1 MCVVVA
7 KIYNRSQKNWLKAQK
22 TDRPFSRSPA
32 IDYHSKK
39 HLIYFK
45 NSDMNQTAKSQ
56 WKTLDRFVEINS
68 HWVKLIA
75 EHLETTEGQT
85 VEYWRVERAD
95 SVVILTFQA
104 DKLLFPPPMYRPGV
118 ASATLDFPGGRV
130 PAGSTPAEA
139 VPAIIKKELGVTESA
154 IARIEPLNAIGW
166 AINSSFSNQKLYGF
180 VAQLH
185 PTAPVNPE
193 LIGAAY
199 PATPD
204 GIRDLLKKL
213 TCLQCRALLLEWQNQ
228 ADFRF

>member
-1 MCVVVA
+1 ML
-7 KIYNRSQKNWLKAQK
+7 RSA
-22 TDRPFSRSPA
+22 T

-39 HLIYFK
+39 HLIYFQK
-45 NSDMNQTAKSQ
+45 SDMNQTPKSQ
-56 WKTLDRFVEINS
+56 WKTIDRFVEINS

-95 SVVILTFQA
+95 SVVILTVQA
-104 DKLLFPPPMYRPGV
+104 DKLLFPTPAYRPGV
-118 ASATLDFPGGRV
+118 ASATLDFPGGRL
-130 PAGSTPAEA
+130 PAGSTPSAA

-154 IARIEPLNAIGW
+154 IARIQPLNTTGW

-185 PTAPVNPE
+185 PTATVNPE

-199 PATPD
+199 PVTPD

-228 ADFRF
+228 DNFRC

>member
-1 MCVVVA
+1 MYCCSKNLQSRAENGFKAEKVDRLML
-7 KIYNRSQKNWLKAQK
+7 RSA
-22 TDRPFSRSPA
+22 A
-32 IDYHSKK
+32 IDYHNEK
-39 HLIYFK
+39 HPIYFK
-45 NSDMNQTAKSQ
+45 TSDMNQTAKSH

-68 HWVKLIA
+68 HWVKLIG

-95 SVVILTFQA
+95 SVVILTIQG

-118 ASATLDFPGGRV
+118 ASATLDFPGGRL
-130 PAGSTPAEA
+130 PAGSTPVEA

-154 IARIEPLNAIGW
+154 IALIQPLNAIGW

-185 PTAPVNPE
+185 PAATVNPE
-193 LIGAAY
+193 LIGATY

-228 ADFRF
+228 NNFRC

>member
-1 MCVVVA
+1 MQYPSVTSVKKSVA
-7 KIYNRSQKNWLKAQK
+7 ELPSN
-22 TDRPFSRSPA
+22 
-32 IDYHSKK
+32 
-39 HLIYFK
+39 
-45 NSDMNQTAKSQ
+45 MNQTAKSH

-68 HWVKLIA
+68 NWVKLIG
-75 EHLETTEGQT
+75 EHLETTEGQI

-95 SVVILTFQA
+95 SVVILTVQA
-104 DKLLFPPPMYRPGV
+104 DKLLFPSPMYRPGV
-118 ASATLDFPGGRV
+118 AAATLDFPGGRV
-130 PAGSTPAEA
+130 PEDTTPAEA

-154 IARIEPLNAIGW
+154 IARIQPINTTGW

-185 PTAPVNPE
+185 PTATVNPE

-199 PATPD
+199 PVTPD

-228 ADFRF
+228 VDFRF